1 MGQRALGE
9 DWGCCGGGGSLGGVM
24 QILFTNTKHVIPT
37 TKPNSLLCHIIN
49 TNFFSPPRT
58 PKMAQIIDGKKIA
71 EDIRTELRTQIEQWV
86 AEGHRAPQ
94 LTALLIGEDPASRTY
109 VNNKMKVHF
118 NNCLVTQNTSH
129 LK

>member
-1 MGQRALGE
+1 
-9 DWGCCGGGGSLGGVM
+9 
-24 QILFTNTKHVIPT
+24 
-37 TKPNSLLCHIIN
+37 
-49 TNFFSPPRT
+49 
-58 PKMAQIIDGKKIA
+58 MAQIIDGKKIA